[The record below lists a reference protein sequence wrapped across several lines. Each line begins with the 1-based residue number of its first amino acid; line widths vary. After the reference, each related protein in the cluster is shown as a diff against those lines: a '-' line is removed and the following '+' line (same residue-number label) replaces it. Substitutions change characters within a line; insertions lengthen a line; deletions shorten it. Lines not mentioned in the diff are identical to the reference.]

1 MSDKEIKSFD
11 FNFIEFI
18 EILWKHKMKLIILG
32 LIAIVVASI
41 FSAPFFIK
49 PKFKSTAVFY
59 PTTNNSI
66 SNALLTE
73 INARANDPLEFGEE
87 EEAEKALQILQSSKL
102 QGRLI
107 RNFELKK
114 HYNIK
119 KSSTPNT
126 MVECDSDMEN
136 CVDVPRCNEI
146 ECRTTLDCRVDNVWY
161 DLSGW
166 RKGHPGGEHWIDYYD
181 GRDATE
187 VMYAFHSDKAMKMM
201 QKLPKSDSETVNVLE
216 SIVGEDS
223 STAINFRKLRE
234 VRLHNDLLLL
244 VCEKRNNFFDFNP
257 LRRTTRA
264 LSTTTESLKGWVVG
278 TGHCS

>member
-1 MSDKEIKSFD
+1 VFVQLLCREGVQHQASLFSYLNLEEENTHVIRMFKT
-11 FNFIEFI
+11 
-18 EILWKHKMKLIILG
+18 LVLLP
-32 LIAIVVASI
+32 AVVC
-41 FSAPFFIK
+41 F
-49 PKFKSTAVFY
+49 
-59 PTTNNSI
+59 TNNI
-66 SNALLTE
+66 SPVFKPLL
-73 INARANDPLEFGEE
+73 ASPL
-87 EEAEKALQILQSSKL
+87 SSSP
-102 QGRLI
+102 R
-107 RNFELKK
+107 RSTMTLKMA
-114 HYNIK
+114 